1 MRGPGD
7 VKEALDDSRF
17 GTIQMHLYLWQVLDR
32 AQVEGLEDE
41 EEAVNDI
48 GFASILQNPY
58 LWQV

>member
-1 MRGPGD
+1 
-7 VKEALDDSRF
+7 
-17 GTIQMHLYLWQVLDR
+17 
-32 AQVEGLEDE
+32 VEGLEDE